1 VPRLALLIYAVLL
14 LGETVWSS
22 LVPLVPTYAERLDL
36 SSTESGV
43 LIAAASVT
51 ILLVSLPAGVLADRL
66 GARRLTVASA
76 GLVAA
81 AAAAQGLAPGFAGLI
96 AARAAFGIGFGGLWS
111 AGVALLAES
120 VPAERRATALARVML
135 VAGLGTTLG
144 PSFAGVAADRLGLD
158 APFVITAVLT
168 ALVTVAL
175 ALAPAPTTAA
185 QASEPLRDVL
195 GRGGRE
201 PLLLGG
207 IAFMA
212 AGGVLA
218 NAINL
223 LVPLELRDHGASAA
237 EIGLA
242 FSAASCVFMV
252 ATTTVGR
259 LGERAARLR
268 VGATGAVVFAGLLL
282 LPIGTDAA
290 VPLVGFLVLRA
301 PLTALL
307 FTISLPISVRG
318 AERAA
323 VGRGAVLGLL
333 NAAWAATAV
342 VAPPLAGAVRDGL
355 GTRAPWVGL
364 LAVALATAAFGRLA
378 AARGQPAASV

>member
-14 LGETVWSS
+14 LGETLWSS
-22 LVPLVPTYAERLDL
+22 LVPLVPTYAARLDL

-43 LIAAASVT
+43 LVAAASVT
-51 ILLVSLPAGVLADRL
+51 ILLVSLPAGVLADRF

-81 AAAAQGLAPGFAGLI
+81 AGVAQGLAPGFAGLI
-96 AARAAFGIGFGGLWS
+96 VARAAFGVGFGGLWS
-111 AGVALLAES
+111 AGIALLTES
-120 VPAERRATALARVML
+120 VPAERRARALARVML

-144 PSFAGVAADRLGLD
+144 PSFAGIAADRLGLA
-158 APFVITAVLT
+158 APFVITAALT
-168 ALVTVAL
+168 AAVTVAL
-175 ALAPAPTTAA
+175 ALSPAPPTAAPAAA
-185 QASEPLRDVL
+185 PLRDAL

-207 IAFMA
+207 IAFMT
-212 AGGVLA
+212 AGGLLA

-259 LGERAARLR
+259 LGDRAARLG
-268 VGATGAVVFAGLLL
+268 VGAVAAVAFAALLL
-282 LPIGTDAA
+282 LPIGTDAV
-290 VPLVGFLVLRA
+290 VPIVGFLVLRA
-301 PLTALL
+301 PLTAVL

-318 AERAA
+318 AERAG

-355 GTRAPWVGL
+355 GTRAPWFGL
-364 LAVALATAAFGRLA
+364 LAVALATAAFGRLT
-378 AARGQPAASV
+378 AARLQQPASV

>member
-1 VPRLALLIYAVLL
+1 MPRLALLIYAVLL
-14 LGETVWSS
+14 LGETLWSS
-22 LVPLVPTYAERLDL
+22 LVPLVPTYAARYDL

-43 LIAAASVT
+43 LVAAASVT
-51 ILLVSLPAGVLADRL
+51 ILVVSLPAGLLADRV

-76 GLVAA
+76 ALVAA
-81 AAAAQGLAPGFAGLI
+81 AGAAQGLAPGFLGLI
-96 AARAAFGIGFGGLWS
+96 VARAAFGVGFGGLWS
-111 AGVALLAES
+111 AGVALLAEA
-120 VPAERRATALARVML
+120 VPAERRARALARVML

-144 PSFAGVAADRLGLD
+144 PSFAGIAADRLGLA
-158 APFVITAVLT
+158 APFVIAACLT
-168 ALVTVAL
+168 AIATVAL
-175 ALAPAPTTAA
+175 ALVPAPTTVAA
-185 QASEPLRDVL
+185 AAAPLRDAL

-252 ATTTVGR
+252 ATTAVGR
-259 LGERAARLR
+259 LGERAARLG
-268 VGATGAVVFAGLLL
+268 VGAAACTAFAALLF

-301 PLTALL
+301 PLTAVL
-307 FTISLPISVRG
+307 FTISLPIAVRG
-318 AERAA
+318 AERAT

-342 VAPPLAGAVRDGL
+342 VAPPAAGAVRDAL

-364 LAVALATAAFGRLA
+364 LAVALATAVFARLTA
-378 AARGQPAASV
+378 VRGQPASV

>member
-195 GRGGRE
+195 G
-201 PLLLGG
+201 G

>member
-14 LGETVWSS
+14 LGEMLWSS
-22 LVPLVPTYAERLDL
+22 LVPLVPTYATRYEL

-43 LIAAASVT
+43 LVAAASVT
-51 ILLVSLPAGVLADRL
+51 ILVVSLPAGLLADRL

-76 GLVAA
+76 ALVAVA
-81 AAAAQGLAPGFAGLI
+81 GAAQGLAPGFAGLV
-96 AARAAFGIGFGGLWS
+96 AARAAFGVGFGGLWS
-111 AGVALLAES
+111 AGVVLLAES
-120 VPAERRATALARVML
+120 VAPERRARALARVML

-144 PSFAGVAADRLGLD
+144 PSFAGVAADRLGLA
-158 APFVITAVLT
+158 APFVIAAALT
-168 ALVTVAL
+168 ALVTIAL
-175 ALAPAPTTAA
+175 VLTPAPATASTET
-185 QASEPLRDVL
+185 ASLRTAL

-207 IAFMA
+207 IAFMT

-252 ATTTVGR
+252 ATTTVAR
-259 LGERAARLR
+259 LGDRAARLG
-268 VGATGAVVFAGLLL
+268 VGAAGCTAFAALLL

-290 VPLVGFLVLRA
+290 VPLVAFLVLRA

-342 VAPPLAGAVRDGL
+342 VAPPAAGAVRDAL
-355 GTRAPWVGL
+355 GNRAPWVGL
-364 LAVALATAAFGRLA
+364 LVVALGTAAFARLIA
-378 AARGQPAASV
+378 AKAWRPASA